1 MFINTS
7 NKKSSGKGFIGFDI
21 VITPQ
26 TDKKE
31 KKEKE
36 KKEKEDS
43 AFDAEEDKLEGEED

>member
-36 KKEKEDS
+36 DS